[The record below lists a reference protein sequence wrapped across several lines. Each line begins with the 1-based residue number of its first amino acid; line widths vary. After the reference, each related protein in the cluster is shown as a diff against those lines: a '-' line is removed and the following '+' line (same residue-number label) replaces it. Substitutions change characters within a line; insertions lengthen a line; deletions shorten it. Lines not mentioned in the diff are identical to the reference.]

1 MVTPMRLN
9 KSAVLVAALV
19 LLYSTGASAELSFH
33 DSATNQGIL
42 DRVVSEFATR
52 AAGWQSII
60 LAAATRLYW
69 TLVTISMV
77 WTFGMMALRKADIGE
92 FFAEFVRFTIFTGF
106 FWWLLT
112 NGPNFASSI
121 YASLRQLAEGAI
133 GISGISPSG
142 IVNVG
147 FAVWKQAL
155 TNLSAWQPIDSLV
168 GLALSA
174 GILLLLATI
183 GINMLLLLVSG
194 WILAY
199 AGIFFLGFGGS
210 RWTSDM
216 AINYYKTVLGVAAQ
230 LMTMVLLVGIGNDL
244 LSSFY
249 GQMTK
254 GALNFDELGVMLVF
268 CLALLMLINR
278 VPPLVAGIING
289 TGVGAAGS
297 IGNFGAGAVAG
308 AALGAAGMAAAAA
321 GKAGAALLGGAANM
335 AGGVS
340 AVKAAFEKAQGSM
353 SGESSM
359 SSMPSMGGSG
369 GGSSPGGGDSGGGS
383 PFAQAAG
390 FGSSSSSSTST
401 GTKANKSEGGNAK
414 GKSAGSTQ
422 GSQAKSASENKPQS
436 ASSGGGLAQAVA
448 VTASAAGELAKGAG
462 SVLKNKAAQLAEGFQ
477 ERVSQ
482 TPGGQ
487 IASAIRASVQSQDTP
502 AFDGNSLGSDRQAD
516 PSDEVAAFVNRS
528 ADESSEGSDTVQRQ
542 TAGPT
547 FNPKS
552 AFDY

>member
-1 MVTPMRLN
+1 MRLN

-19 LLYSTGASAELSFH
+19 LLYSTGASAELLFH

-42 DRVVSEFATR
+42 DRVVSEFAMR

-216 AINYYKTVLGVAAQ
+216 AISYYKTVLGVAAQ

-289 TGVGAAGS
+289 TGVGAAGG

-321 GKAGAALLGGAANM
+321 GKAGAALMGGAANM
-335 AGGVS
+335 AGGMS

-353 SGESSM
+353 GGDSGM
-359 SSMPSMGGSG
+359 SSIPSMGGSG
-369 GGSSPGGGDSGGGS
+369 GGSSAGGGDSGGS

-390 FGSSSSSSTST
+390 FGSSGSSSSST
-401 GTKANKSEGGNAK
+401 GAKADKSEGGNAK
-414 GKSAGSTQ
+414 GKSAGGTQ
-422 GSQAKSASENKPQS
+422 SGQAKGGSGNKPQGTSS
-436 ASSGGGLAQAVA
+436 AGGLAQAAA

-462 SVLKNKAAQLAEGFQ
+462 SVLKNKAVQLAEGFQ
-477 ERVSQ
+477 ERASQ
-482 TPGGQ
+482 TIGGQ
-487 IASAIRASVQSQDTP
+487 VASAIRASAQSEDAP
-502 AFDGNSLGSDRQAD
+502 AFEGNSLGSERQD
-516 PSDEVAAFVNRS
+516 DLGNEVAAFVNRS
-528 ADESSEGSDTVQRQ
+528 AGESSEGSDTIQRQ
-542 TAGPT
+542 AAGPT
-547 FNPKS
+547 LTPKS

>member
-1 MVTPMRLN
+1 MRFN

-268 CLALLMLINR
+268 CLALFMLINR
-278 VPPLVAGIING
+278 VPPLVAGIVNG
-289 TGVGAAGS
+289 TGVGAAGG
-297 IGNFGAGAVAG
+297 IGNFGAGAIAG
-308 AALGAAGMAAAAA
+308 AALGAAGMAATAA
-321 GKAGAALLGGAANM
+321 GMAGSALVGGAANA
-335 AGGVS
+335 AGGAQ
-340 AVKAAFEKAQGSM
+340 AVMAAFSKANENVQSGSDVLTSIWGGG
-353 SGESSM
+353 SGDGAPSGGNDSGSSAYAQAAGYAD
-359 SSMPSMGGSG
+359 SGGSG
-369 GGSSPGGGDSGGGS
+369 GASP
-383 PFAQAAG
+383 
-390 FGSSSSSSTST
+390 
-401 GTKANKSEGGNAK
+401 K
-414 GKSAGSTQ
+414 
-422 GSQAKSASENKPQS
+422 AKSGSRNKPQGAVS
-436 ASSGGGLAQAVA
+436 AGGVA
-448 VTASAAGELAKGAG
+448 RAASVTASAAGNLAKGVG
-462 SVLKNKAAQLAEGFQ
+462 SVLKDKAGQIA

-487 IASAIRASVQSQDTP
+487 VAAAIKASMSTQDAP
-502 AFDGNSLGSDRQAD
+502 AFEGNSLGGDRQAD

-542 TAGPT
+542 AAGPT
-547 FNPKS
+547 FNPRS